1 MRFYKTLRA
10 VQFAGGT
17 LLALDANQAGRR
29 GHVLEPVEDGVYR
42 ALDGVMFKRG
52 ETIGLIGAPK
62 GDSGLEPV
70 ELEPAIKQPEQTPEA
85 NDGGKDADD
94 TNNDAT
100 KATETVGLN
109 GVMGTEVTT
118 DGEEAD
124 EIATPPA
131 RRSRR
136 KAS

>member
-1 MRFYKTLRA
+1 MRFYKTLRV

-70 ELEPAIKQPEQTPEA
+70 ELEPAIKQPEQPPVAT
-85 NDGGKDADD
+85 DGGTDADTTD
-94 TNNDAT
+94 S
-100 KATETVGLN
+100 EGLN
-109 GVMGTEVTT
+109 GGTGMET
-118 DGEEAD
+118 DDEAHKQED
-124 EIATPPA
+124 VSAEPTPA
-131 RRSRR
+131 RRSKR
-136 KAS
+136 KTS